1 MGDKILKSKLMLM
14 SKLSILGKTTREKFC
29 FLVGNAQI
37 TYPLSLSEKE
47 VKVKMSSFHRGCS

>member
-1 MGDKILKSKLMLM
+1 MGEKMLKSKLMLM

-29 FLVGNAQI
+29 FLAGNAQI

-47 VKVKMSSFHRGCS
+47 VKAKMS